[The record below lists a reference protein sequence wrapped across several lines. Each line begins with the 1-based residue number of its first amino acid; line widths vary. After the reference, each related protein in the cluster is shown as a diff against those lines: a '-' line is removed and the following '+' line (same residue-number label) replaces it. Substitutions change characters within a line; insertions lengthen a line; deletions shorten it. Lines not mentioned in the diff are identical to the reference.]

1 MIALRPHHGDRD
13 EFVRRV
19 DEVQRPQGYRL
30 VGAFDD
36 GDGEDALAVAGF
48 RVIENLVSGR
58 MLYVDDL
65 STLPEAR
72 RRGHAAALLDWCTEE
87 AQRLGCDEV
96 ELDSA
101 VGPQRTDAHRLYFN
115 RGFRIAAFH
124 FERPLRPGSR
134 PSGRDPD
141 TDSAKDRP
149 M

>member
-1 MIALRPHHGDRD
+1 MRELRPHHGERE

-30 VGAFDD
+30 VGAFEDD
-36 GDGEDALAVAGF
+36 RVVAVAGF

-72 RRGHAAALLDWCTEE
+72 RRGHAAALLDWCAAE
-87 AQRLGCDEV
+87 AERLGCDEL

-101 VGPQRTDAHRLYFN
+101 VGPERTDAHRLYFN
-115 RGFRIAAFH
+115 RGMRIAAFH
-124 FERPLRPGSR
+124 FEKPLRAGPR